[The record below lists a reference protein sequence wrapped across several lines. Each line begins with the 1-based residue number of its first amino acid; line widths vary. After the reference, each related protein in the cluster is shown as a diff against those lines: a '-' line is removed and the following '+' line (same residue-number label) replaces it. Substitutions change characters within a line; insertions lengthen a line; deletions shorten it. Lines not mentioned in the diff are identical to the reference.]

1 MSTSVTSRPKQI
13 ASSSSEVK
21 GIDLLSAY
29 QALINAYVRVKI
41 EQAQRGQAS
50 QTMQDK
56 EKGNGTKDL

>member
-29 QALINAYVRVKI
+29 QALINAFVRVKL
-41 EQAQRGQAS
+41 EQAQCEQAS
-50 QTMQDK
+50 KSMQDK
-56 EKGNGTKDL
+56 EKGNGAKDL